1 MMASIL
7 TLLLFLVP
15 QAKQLIDNQ
24 RVMVWESTGQVPEN
38 AGSDRVVVDL
48 AKPGDAVFVKKGEP
62 LPKRP
67 HAIVIAI
74 KDVKIAP
81 TPNNTRYPLAFP
93 REGVKKVLE
102 NDRVVIWDYT
112 WIKGRPT
119 VMHFHDKDVVVVYMA
134 DGKLKSTTVDGMS
147 TINDLTFGKTTFNAP
162 NRTHSE
168 ELVEG
173 SARAV
178 ITEFK

>member
-1 MMASIL
+1 MTSIL
-7 TLLLFLVP
+7 TLFLLLVP

-24 RVMVWESTGQVPEN
+24 RVTVWESMGQVPETP
-38 AGSDRVVVDL
+38 GSDRVVVDL
-48 AKPGDAVFVKKGEP
+48 LKPGNAVFVKKGEP
-62 LPKRP
+62 LPRRQ
-67 HAIVIAI
+67 HAIVIAL

-81 TPNNTRYPLAFP
+81 APNNTKYPLAFP
-93 REGVKKVLE
+93 REGVNKVLE
-102 NDRVVIWDYT
+102 NDRVIVWDYT

-134 DGKLKSTTVDGMS
+134 DGKLKSTTADGMS
-147 TINDLTFGKTTFNAP
+147 VVNDISFGKTTFNAP